1 MNFLQLYQ
9 NAYAGL
15 SRPVWLL
22 AVVML
27 INRSGTMV
35 LPYLS
40 LYMTQQ
46 LRFSVRQA
54 GIVLAIYGLGA
65 LLGTF
70 LGGRL
75 TDRVGFYWIQVG
87 SLFFGGL
94 MLLALQLVTRFE
106 WLCVVVFIFTTLG
119 DSFRPA
125 NAAALAHYST
135 PANRTR
141 AYSLNRL
148 AINLGWAVGGG
159 VGGLLAGIDYRLL
172 FWADGLTCIGAAT
185 YLLFALPRPQR
196 VQPMIDKQAADHPAA
211 TGQAVPARSPWRD
224 GVFLVF
230 VGCVVAY
237 STAFMQFFGLIPLY
251 LKQVLGLPEAQIG
264 ALNAFNGLLIVA
276 VEMVFVYWIE
286 RRFRERLGIS
296 ALGAGLTA
304 VSLLVLTVPTLPG
317 LAWIWMLLLTL
328 GEMLAHPFL
337 LSFVANRADDRNRG
351 AYMGLYSMGWATA
364 QIGSPFIG
372 AQVAGRFGF
381 HALWAV
387 MAGLCV
393 VSAAG
398 LLWVRSRN
406 QA

>member
-1 MNFLQLYQ
+1 
-9 NAYAGL
+9 
-15 SRPVWLL
+15 
-22 AVVML
+22 ML

-40 LYMTQQ
+40 LYMTQH
-46 LRFSVRQA
+46 LHFSVRQA

-75 TDRVGFYWIQVG
+75 TDRTGFYWIQFG

-94 MLLALQLVTRFE
+94 MLLVLQFVTRFE
-106 WLCVVVFIFTTLG
+106 WLCVVVFVFTALG

-125 NAAALAHYST
+125 NAAALAHYS
-135 PANRTR
+135 PPDSRTR

-159 VGGLLAGIDYRLL
+159 LGGLLAGIDYQLL
-172 FWADGLTCIGAAT
+172 FWADGMTCIGAAL
-185 YLLFALPRPQR
+185 YLLFALPRPDPGGAVRRTNVDQSAGAGDGSAR
-196 VQPMIDKQAADHPAA
+196 PPHGQPMPAIGAADYAP
-211 TGQAVPARSPWRD
+211 TRSPWRD
-224 GVFLVF
+224 GLFLLF
-230 VGCVVAY
+230 IGCVVAY
-237 STAFMQFFGLIPLY
+237 ATAFMQFFSMVPLY
-251 LKQVLGLPEAQIG
+251 LKQVMGLREAQIG
-264 ALNAFNGLLIVA
+264 LLNTVNGLLIVA
-276 VEMVFVYWIE
+276 VEMVFVYWFE

-296 ALGAGLTA
+296 ALGVGLTA

-317 LAWIWMLLLTL
+317 LVWVWVLLFTG

-351 AYMGLYSMGWATA
+351 AYMGLNSMAWATA

-372 AQVAGRFGF
+372 AQVAERFGF
-381 HALWAV
+381 NTLWLLL
-387 MAGLCV
+387 AGLCV
-393 VSAAG
+393 LSAAG
-398 LLWVRSRN
+398 LWWVRGQN
-406 QA
+406 ET